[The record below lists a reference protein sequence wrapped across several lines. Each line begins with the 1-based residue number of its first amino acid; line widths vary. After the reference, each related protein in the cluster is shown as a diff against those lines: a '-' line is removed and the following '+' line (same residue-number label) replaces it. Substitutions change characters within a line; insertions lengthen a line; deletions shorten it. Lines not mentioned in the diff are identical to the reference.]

1 MKKLF
6 NLYDSRLGWVA
17 LLGLILL
24 LPGQALAGKN
34 AFKLLDDV
42 EIHGFASSSYTFN
55 FNEPDSRTNNFR
67 IFDQD
72 ANSFQFDVGELVFLK
87 ETADMDDIG
96 FRVDLTYG
104 FSVPEV
110 AQSTPLTP
118 DDEDDFDVQQGYVS
132 WKAPVG
138 NGLQLDFG
146 KFITHIGAE
155 VIEGYDGWNSNFS
168 RSFLF
173 GLAIPFTHTGLRA
186 SYDINDQL
194 SVLGVIANGWDN
206 TTDNNDSK
214 SIGFQVAYSP
224 SDDLAIFFNWMG
236 GNEQTD
242 SDHEFRQ
249 IFDIVVD
256 AAVSNQLSL
265 QFNLDYGTE
274 QDTGVGGDDAEWF
287 GLAGIVRYDVN
298 KWFSMNFR
306 AEIFKDYDG
315 VRTLTTAT
323 PGHDL
328 WEITITPEFRIN
340 KNMVV
345 RAEYRHDE
353 SNKPVFGD
361 GAGFS
366 DTQDTVAFN
375 ALVYF

>member
-1 MKKLF
+1 MKKFFGLF
-6 NLYDSRLGWVA
+6 S
-17 LLGLILL
+17 LL
-24 LPGQALAGKN
+24 LFFLAFVLSGPVQAGKN
-34 AFKLLDDV
+34 TFKLLDDV

-55 FNEPDSRTNNFR
+55 FNEPDTRKNQFR
-67 IFDQD
+67 IFDRD

-87 ETADMDDIG
+87 ETPDADDIG

-104 FSVPEV
+104 FSLPEV
-110 AQSTPLTP
+110 AQSSPASP
-118 DDEDDFDVQQGYVS
+118 GAAEDDFDVQQGYVS

-194 SVLGVIANGWDN
+194 SVMGVIANGWDN

-214 SIGFQVAYSP
+214 SIGFQVGYNP
-224 SDDLAIFFNWMG
+224 TDNLGILFNWMG
-236 GNEQTD
+236 GNEQDD

-256 AAVSNQLSL
+256 VGLTNQLSVQL
-265 QFNLDYGTE
+265 NLDYGTE
-274 QDTGVGGDDAEWF
+274 QDEGVGGGTAEWY

-306 AEIFKDYDG
+306 AEFFNDDDD
-315 VRTLTTAT
+315 VRTQTGT
-323 PGHDL
+323 PGNDM
-328 WEITITPEFRIN
+328 WEITITPEFRISN
-340 KNMVV
+340 NMVV
-345 RAEYRHDE
+345 RFEYRHDD
-353 SNKPVFGD
+353 SNQPVFVD
-361 GAGFS
+361 GAGLS
-366 DTQDTVAFN
+366 DSQDTVALN

>member
-1 MKKLF
+1 
-6 NLYDSRLGWVA
+6 
-17 LLGLILL
+17 
-24 LPGQALAGKN
+24 
-34 AFKLLDDV
+34 LD
-42 EIHGFASSSYTFN
+42 
-55 FNEPDSRTNNFR
+55 
-67 IFDQD
+67 
-72 ANSFQFDVGELVFLK
+72 L
-87 ETADMDDIG
+87 
-96 FRVDLTYG
+96 
-104 FSVPEV
+104 
-110 AQSTPLTP
+110 
-118 DDEDDFDVQQGYVS
+118 
-132 WKAPVG
+132 
-138 NGLQLDFG
+138 G

-224 SDDLAIFFNWMG
+224 SDDLSILFNWMG
-236 GNEQTD
+236 GNEQDD

-256 AAVSNQLSL
+256 VAVSNQLSL

-274 QDTGVGGDDAEWF
+274 EDEGVGGGTAEWF

-306 AEIFKDYDG
+306 AEFFNDNDG
-315 VRTLTTAT
+315 VRTGTI
-323 PGHDL
+323 GQDL

-340 KNMVV
+340 NNMVV
-345 RAEYRHDE
+345 RVEYRHDD
-353 SNKPVFGD
+353 SNRLTFDD
-361 GAGFS
+361 GAGVS
-366 DTQDTVAFN
+366 DSQDTIALN

>member
-1 MKKLF
+1 MKKFFGLF
-6 NLYDSRLGWVA
+6 S
-17 LLGLILL
+17 LL
-24 LPGQALAGKN
+24 LFFLAFVLAGPVQAGKN
-34 AFKLLDDV
+34 TFKLLDDV
-42 EIHGFASSSYTFN
+42 EIHSFASSSYTFN

-87 ETADMDDIG
+87 ESADMDDIG

-104 FSVPEV
+104 FSLPEV
-110 AQSTPLTP
+110 AQSTPASP
-118 DDEDDFDVQQGYVS
+118 PGEDDFDVQQGYVS

-138 NGLQLDFG
+138 SGLQLDFG

-186 SYDINDQL
+186 SYEINDKL

-224 SDDLAIFFNWMG
+224 ADNLSILFNWMG
-236 GNEQTD
+236 GNEQDD

-256 AAVSNQLSL
+256 VAVSNQLSL

-274 QDTGVGGDDAEWF
+274 QDTGVGGGTAEWF
-287 GLAGIVRYDVN
+287 GMAGIARYDVN

-306 AEIFKDYDG
+306 AEFFNDDDG
-315 VRTLTTAT
+315 VRT
-323 PGHDL
+323 GFVDHDM
-328 WEITITPEFRIN
+328 WEITITPEIRIN
-340 KNMVV
+340 NNMVV
-345 RAEYRHDE
+345 RAEYRHDD
-353 SNKPVFGD
+353 SNQPVFDD
-361 GAGFS
+361 GAGAS
-366 DTQDTVAFN
+366 DSQDTIALN
-375 ALVYF
+375 ALIYF